1 MGTMSDLTMLRR
13 MSVRDVPM
21 IPPVLVNE
29 SESGQRLLELSE
41 RFSVNDFVVVDPD
54 ERYLGLVTGN
64 DLSHAF
70 IYREAIPLLQV
81 GEIERKD
88 LPTVELEETLDIVLD
103 KFSAHEVQSLAV
115 VTPNTGE
122 VLGLI
127 SRTRLM
133 REYQRELEK
142 D

>member
-1 MGTMSDLTMLRR
+1 M
-13 MSVRDVPM
+13 
-21 IPPVLVNE
+21 
-29 SESGQRLLELSE
+29 
-41 RFSVNDFVVVDPD
+41 NDFVVVDD
-54 ERYLGLVTGN
+54 EEHYLGLVTGN
-64 DLSHAF
+64 DLSQAL

-88 LPTVELEETLDIVLD
+88 LPTVELEETLDVVLD

-115 VTPNTGE
+115 VTPQTGE
-122 VLGLI
+122 VMGLI

>member
-13 MSVRDVPM
+13 MRVRDVPM

-41 RFSVNDFVVVDPD
+41 RFSVNDFVVVDDD

-64 DLSHAF
+64 DLSQAL

-88 LPTVELEETLDIVLD
+88 LPTVEADETLDIVLD

-115 VTPNTGE
+115 VTSQTKE
-122 VLGLI
+122 VMGLI